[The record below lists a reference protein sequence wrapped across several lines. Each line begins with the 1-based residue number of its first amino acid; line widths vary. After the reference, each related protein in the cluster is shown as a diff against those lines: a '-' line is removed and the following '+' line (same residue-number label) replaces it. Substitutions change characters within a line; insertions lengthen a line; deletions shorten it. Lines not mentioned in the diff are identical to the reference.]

1 MVAAYPRLVELG
13 QADPDTVAKLE
24 VKFGEFSRPDTKNS
38 PLLASPE
45 AGDGRRQAHHRGNA
59 QGKLSSINPK
69 GELIAFQGINSGF
82 LK

>member
-13 QADPDTVAKLE
+13 QGDPDTVTKLE
-24 VKFGEFSRPDTKNS
+24 VKYDGRHLDTKNS